1 MKGAP
6 IEFMSGILIQDNK
19 HHEERIT
26 RNIIVTEA
34 KSICMNNQ
42 ESQDSLMVDEDEDFI
57 RKAMYIMF
65 AWVIIVVAAGALLI
79 LLRDPLTGLFAM
91 GLL

>member
-6 IEFMSGILIQDNK
+6 IEFIPGDMIWGNK
-19 HHEERIT
+19 RHERLIT

-34 KSICMNNQ
+34 KPIRMNNQ
-42 ESQDSLMVDEDEDFI
+42 ESQDSLMVDEDEDFV
-57 RKAMYIMF
+57 RKAMFIMF